1 MADIS
6 LRLPFNGDFPVTF
19 GFGAT
24 SENEEIKKKFAE
36 WGIVGHNGLDYGLPE
51 GTEVVASADGK
62 VIQSGDNGDFGIS
75 ITIQHLW
82 GQSLYAHLKETKVSQ
97 DQEVKAGDSIGLSG
111 QTGSAFGEHLHF
123 AIKPNDQDT
132 SNGYLGFIDP
142 SPYFGKPEEKPV
154 EQQPPQTEPPKIEEP
169 QLTEPTKIEETKPI
183 EEQKPEETKLP
194 EEKPIAPP
202 QQPEVK
208 EVIKEVIKEVPVV
221 NQEEVQRQVT
231 ERLKVEQ
238 DERRKL
244 ANEARVERKKDN
256 LNKILAFAR
265 ERKTVTNDDVRDYLH
280 ISQSTATNYLTE
292 LVNRGMLKREG
303 ERGGTKYTA

>member
-1 MADIS
+1 MYTENMADIS

-36 WGIVGHNGLDYGLPE
+36 WGIVGHNGIDYGLPK
-51 GTEVVASADGK
+51 GTEVVACADGK

-75 ITIQHLW
+75 VTIQHPW
-82 GQSLYAHLKETKVSQ
+82 RQTLYAHLKETKVSQ
-97 DQEVKAGDSIGLSG
+97 DQEVKAGDVVGLSG

-123 AIKPNDQDT
+123 AIKPNDSDT
-132 SNGYLGFIDP
+132 SNGYLGFVDP
-142 SPYFGKPEEKPV
+142 SQYFRKSEEKPV
-154 EQQPPQTEPPKIEEP
+154 EQQPLQAEPP
-169 QLTEPTKIEETKPI
+169 KIEETKPI
-183 EEQKPEETKLP
+183 EEQKPEETKPP

-202 QQPEVK
+202 QQPEVKEAVK

-256 LNKILAFAR
+256 LNKILAFVQ
-265 ERKTVTNDDVRDYLH
+265 ERKTVTNDDVCDYLH